1 MAFGKITAALAI
13 QSDATASYTFYAIPL
28 LGPATAPVVI
38 TCRHA
43 GDGTPAYKR
52 ASWRAANAARA
63 QRAGLGK
70 TLSEA
75 RTRAWAV
82 DEAQLIADHA
92 VVSWENVYEDGAK
105 EPTPCTP
112 DKVHEFLCSII
123 DATEGLAL
131 YVAFR
136 EWATDP
142 TNFRP
147 AEVGDGTE
155 LGKSSPRG

>member
-1 MAFGKITAALAI
+1 MAFGHIQKALAI
-13 QSDATASYTFYAIPL
+13 PSDATASYTFYAVPPM
-28 LGPATAPVVI
+28 GPAKAPPI
-38 TCRHA
+38 LTCRHA

-52 ASWRAANAARA
+52 ASWNAANAARA

-70 TLSEA
+70 TMSEA
-75 RTRAWAV
+75 RTKAWAV
-82 DEAQLIADHA
+82 DEARLIADHA
-92 VVSWENVYEDGAK
+92 IVSWENVYDDGMTA
-105 EPTPCTP
+105 PTPCTP

-136 EWATDP
+136 EWATDA

-147 AEVGDGTE
+147 AEVGDGIA
-155 LGKSSPRG
+155 LGK